1 MVQHKTA
8 SVIGGLSVRQLRARR
23 RRLASRLT
31 DPEAML
37 FGSLVAQG
45 RRCGKEGCRC
55 QQGELH
61 GPYHYLSAPTGG
73 SSRLRYVPG
82 ELVAVVRRHLR
93 RTEAMQAVLAE
104 IAAINAELLARRE
117 LD

>member
-1 MVQHKTA
+1 MNLHKTRA
-8 SVIGGLSVRQLRARR
+8 ELEELSVRQLRARR

-31 DPEAML
+31 DTEAML
-37 FGSLVAQG
+37 IGSLISQG

-55 QQGELH
+55 QQGEPH
-61 GPYHYLSAPTGG
+61 GPYHYLSAPAG
-73 SSRLRYVPG
+73 STSRLRYVPA
-82 ELVAVVRRHLR
+82 ELVEVVRRHLER
-93 RTEAMQAVLAE
+93 SQAIQAVLAE